1 MPKRKYNH
9 NRRSRRDRLQKL
21 RDVGYT
27 KIEGKYMIDRLST
40 KTRNPISC
48 WEGEKVKLDFE
59 RLANY
64 KDYEKLSDRYKEFI
78 ENNRSAVFTVE
89 FDPYRKEHNTK
100 DKENLVQ
107 LVEDTSNPKWLFW
120 AGDLIPL
127 PGQKRPLTTKELF
140 LEKVD
145 AVIDTIVQKETEGNP
160 ELAQKIKEREEDRK
174 KKQQDYIKQKEAEKQ
189 ARKANKGKRKN
200 RKIIHEEKE

>member
-89 FDPYRKEHNTK
+89 FDPYRKEHN
-100 DKENLVQ
+100 
-107 LVEDTSNPKWLFW
+107 
-120 AGDLIPL
+120 
-127 PGQKRPLTTKELF
+127 KRM
-140 LEKVD
+140 
-145 AVIDTIVQKETEGNP
+145 I
-160 ELAQKIKEREEDRK
+160 
-174 KKQQDYIKQKEAEKQ
+174 
-189 ARKANKGKRKN
+189 
-200 RKIIHEEKE
+200 